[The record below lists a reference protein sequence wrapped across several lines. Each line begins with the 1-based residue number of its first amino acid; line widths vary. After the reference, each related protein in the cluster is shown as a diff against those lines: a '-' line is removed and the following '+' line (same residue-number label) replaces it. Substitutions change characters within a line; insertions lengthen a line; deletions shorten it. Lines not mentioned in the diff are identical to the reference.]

1 MKKIISTIL
10 VCTLLLG
17 CLFTLTSC
25 FGPNSDPEKA
35 KTALED
41 AGYLVTLTDN
51 DLALA
56 LSGYEGLSAKIYA
69 AKVSLGGGLDFDGIT
84 IYYFEDKE
92 SADNAYDKIVGESEE
107 QEDDEDATFTVGKF
121 MKVIWFGTE
130 AAIEA
135 AK

>member
-51 DLALA
+51 YLIGA
-56 LSGYEGLSAKIYA
+56 
-69 AKVSLGGGLDFDGIT
+69 
-84 IYYFEDKE
+84 
-92 SADNAYDKIVGESEE
+92 
-107 QEDDEDATFTVGKF
+107 FTVLYWGERRA
-121 MKVIWFGTE
+121 TLS
-130 AAIEA
+130 
-135 AK
+135 